1 MSQNAAL
8 QNGKRLTF
16 ARPEEMALSIRATA
30 LVFEDP
36 ASTALL
42 SLTHSIVSRAVAAA
56 GSDAQKDRYLQGMV
70 QGKQLGAIAVSE
82 PLSLQAKADGDE
94 FVIDGSKALITA
106 AGVR

>member
-42 SLTHSIVSRAVAAA
+42 SDIELIAAREVTAMIIGETAPTLRRRSRSPSSRRSIPAPSGTRCMRR
-56 GSDAQKDRYLQGMV
+56 SDSTCRRRRG
-70 QGKQLGAIAVSE
+70 
-82 PLSLQAKADGDE
+82 
-94 FVIDGSKALITA
+94 TA
-106 AGVR
+106 